1 MLETAAFRNVTS
13 IYRPLKNVQIPCFGT
28 GVSMVMN
35 EPAGK
40 PQTSTLE
47 FYFLVPQKKE
57 SSVCRRVRV
66 LCDIH
71 LK

>member
-13 IYRPLKNVQIPCFGT
+13 IYRPLKNVQIPCFGID
-28 GVSMVMN
+28 VSMVMN

-47 FYFLVPQKKE
+47 FHCLVLQKK
-57 SSVCRRVRV
+57 S
-66 LCDIH
+66 LLYADA
-71 LK
+71 